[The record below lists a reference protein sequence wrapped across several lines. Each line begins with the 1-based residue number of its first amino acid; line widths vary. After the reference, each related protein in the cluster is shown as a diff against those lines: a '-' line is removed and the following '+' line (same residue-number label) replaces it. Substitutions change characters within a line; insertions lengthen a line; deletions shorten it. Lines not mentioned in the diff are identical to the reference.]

1 MAEIKK
7 EYYNQAKEK
16 TEYRHDWWNIDD
28 DELYQHLFPL
38 VRYIRQKQSYR
49 RTANIRHARLYSNM
63 DALGVYGNSYGKTN
77 VDGVTAHKLSL
88 NVVAA
93 VVDTLSSKIA
103 KAKPRTVFL
112 TDMGDWKRQQRA
124 KKLQKFM
131 EGWRQ
136 GANEYEKKQNAFVD
150 SGIFGTGL
158 TKYYMDIVKGE
169 VCSERVLVDE
179 IDVDDAEAI
188 YGQPQSLFQSRFV
201 AREKLLASY
210 PKLASKIEFATAG
223 EAQDLAKSQSSDLV
237 MVVEAWHLPSDQN
250 TKNGRHVIVCDTC
263 TLYDEAWE
271 FDWFPFSKQ
280 MYKPR
285 ITGWFGMGAAECLM
299 PIQIEI
305 NKTIRS
311 IEAAHRLMATP
322 RIYVDNASGI
332 NQGHLN
338 NEIGSIIKFTGTPP
352 IESQGVAMP
361 SQIYNYLENLW
372 QKAFAQEGV
381 SMLSASSQKPA
392 GLNSG
397 AALREYQDVESERFQ
412 LLGQRY
418 EQSFMETDKI
428 VIGLTKKLNGLI
440 EGGVKIRLGGYEGAE
455 TIKWSEVEM
464 EKDKYIIQ
472 QFPAS
477 ILPTTPAGRLQTVT
491 ELSQSGFIDKE
502 TALGLL
508 DFPDL
513 KSTTSLL
520 TANQQLVKKLIDS
533 MIETEKYVPPE
544 PYFGLQFCKDYAQLS
559 YLKGKM
565 DGVPDQKLELL
576 RTFMSDCQTLL
587 DKAAQAMQ
595 PPPAAGPVQMQ
606 GEAMANPQ
614 APPTSDLLP
623 I

>member
-16 TEYRHDWWNIDD
+16 TSYRNDWWAIDEK
-28 DELYQHLFPL
+28 ELYMHLFPL
-38 VRYIRQKQSYR
+38 VRYIRQKQGYR

-63 DALGVYGNSYGKTN
+63 DALGAFSSTYGKVN
-77 VDGVTAHKLSL
+77 SDGVGTHKLSL
-88 NVVAA
+88 NIVSA

-103 KAKPRTVFL
+103 KAKPRTVYL

-136 GANEYEKKQNAFVD
+136 GSMEYDKKQQAFVD

-158 TKYYMDIVKGE
+158 VKFYADPIKGE
-169 VCSERVLVDE
+169 ICCERVLVDE

-188 YGQPQSLFQSRFV
+188 YGQPQSLYQARFV
-201 AREKLLASY
+201 ARDKLLAAY
-210 PKLASKIEFATAG
+210 PKMEHAILQATAG
-223 EAQDLAKSQSSDLV
+223 EAQELAKSQSSDLV
-237 MVVEAWHLPSDQN
+237 MVIEAWHLPSDKN
-250 TKNGRHVIVCDTC
+250 TPNGRHVIACDAC
-263 TLYDEAWE
+263 TLYDETWE
-271 FDWFPFSKQ
+271 FEWFPFSKL

-285 ITGWFGMGAAECLM
+285 ITGWFGMGAAECLL

-322 RIYVDNASGI
+322 RIYVENSSGI
-332 NQGHLN
+332 NQGTLTN
-338 NEIGSIIKFTGTPP
+338 DIGSIIKFTGSPP

-361 SQIYNYLENLW
+361 SQIYAYLENLW
-372 QKAFAQEGV
+372 QKGFAQEGV

-412 LLGQRY
+412 LMGQRY
-418 EQSFMETDKI
+418 EMSFLESDRI
-428 VIGLTKKLNGLI
+428 VIGLTKKLNDQLP
-440 EGGVKIRLGGYEGAE
+440 GGVKVKLGGYGGAE

-464 EKDKYIIQ
+464 DEDKYIIQ

-502 TALGLL
+502 TALNLL

-513 KSTTSLL
+513 KATTSLL
-520 TANQQLVKKLIDS
+520 TANQQLVKKIIDS

-544 PYFGLQFCKDYAQLS
+544 PYFGLQFAKDYAQLS
-559 YLKGKM
+559 YLKSKM
-565 DGVPDQKLELL
+565 DGVPDEKLELL

-587 DKAAQAMQ
+587 DKAAQ
-595 PPPAAGPVQMQ
+595 PPPGAGPVQMQ
-606 GEAMANPQ
+606 GEAIANPQ